1 MSSHNRDRGLPHGG
15 FKAAQR
21 PHSEIKRTQPQKM
34 HNSDKWFLN
43 VIYTTIVFVGVWFM
57 ADRFE
62 LHNTIDSIGV
72 FSFIIGSIVLVI
84 APSLIAHKRKHNNL
98 LAICVTNILLGWT
111 GVVWFG
117 CLIWSMT
124 DNVKNEG

>member
-1 MSSHNRDRGLPHGG
+1 MSAHNRDRGLPHGG
-15 FKAAQR
+15 FKGVQR
-21 PHSEIKRTQPQKM
+21 PQPKIERTQPQKI

-43 VIYTTIVFVGVWFM
+43 FIYGTIILVGCVFIIE
-57 ADRFE
+57 RFD
-62 LHNTIDSIGV
+62 LHSGIDGIGV
-72 FSFIIGSIVLVI
+72 LLFIIGSIVLVI

-124 DNVKNEG
+124 DNVNE